1 MALEIQ
7 KVLVVSTGNLSTA
20 TRADMAASAPG
31 PGIAWEYGWWVWA
44 APREDRCDGIET
56 PADLQAAL
64 DLGLAYGC
72 EWVRFDA
79 DADAAEGL
87 RWWED

>member
-1 MALEIQ
+1 MALETQ
-7 KVLVVSTGNLSTA
+7 KVLVISTGNLSPA
-20 TRADMAASAPG
+20 TRADIGAAAPG
-31 PGIAWEYGWWVWA
+31 PCIAWEYGWWIWV

-64 DLGLAYGC
+64 DLGLANSC

-87 RWWED
+87 ERWED